1 MFDNTYKQIV
11 IISGKGGTGKTT
23 LSAALASLIDKKVII
38 DCDVDAAN
46 LYLILK
52 PEIIH
57 SYEFYGGKRASINRS
72 KCEECGICETVCRFD
87 AINNYTINQLS
98 CEGCGLCFR
107 ICPYRAIQFNTK
119 KSGYY
124 FECELPD
131 KSKFYYAKLLP
142 GEGNSGKLVS
152 EIKRKALENISSDIE
167 WVIVDGPPGVG
178 CPVNASIAAA
188 DYAVIVT
195 EPTVSGIHDL
205 TRLVQL
211 LNTFK
216 IHAGIVINKYDL
228 NENITSQII
237 KYANSEN
244 IPIIGTIP
252 FDIEFVN
259 ALINKENVVD
269 TNEKIRKEIQTIW
282 RQLALQIEISIN

>member
-1 MFDNTYKQIV
+1 MFDKTYKQIV
-11 IISGKGGTGKTT
+11 ILSGKGGTGKTT

-57 SYEFYGGKRASINRS
+57 SYEFSGGKKASINRS
-72 KCEECGICETVCRFD
+72 KCEECGLCETVCRFD

-98 CEGCGLCFR
+98 CGGCGLCFR
-107 ICPYRAIQFNTK
+107 ICPYGAIEFNTK

-131 KSKFYYAKLLP
+131 KSKFYYGKLLP
-142 GEGNSGKLVS
+142 GEENSGKLVS
-152 EIKRKALENISSDIE
+152 EIKRKALESISSDIE
-167 WVIVDGPPGVG
+167 WLIVDGPPGIG
-178 CPVNASIAAA
+178 CPVNASITGA
-188 DYAVIVT
+188 DYAIIVT

-205 TRLVQL
+205 KRIVQL
-211 LNTFK
+211 LTTFK

-228 NENITSQII
+228 NENITSQIF
-237 KYANSEN
+237 KYTDSVN
-244 IPIIGTIP
+244 IPIIGSVP

-259 ALINKENVVD
+259 ALINRENAVD
-269 TNEKIRKEIQTIW
+269 TNERIREEIQAIW
-282 RQLALQIEISIN
+282 RKLELQIEISIN